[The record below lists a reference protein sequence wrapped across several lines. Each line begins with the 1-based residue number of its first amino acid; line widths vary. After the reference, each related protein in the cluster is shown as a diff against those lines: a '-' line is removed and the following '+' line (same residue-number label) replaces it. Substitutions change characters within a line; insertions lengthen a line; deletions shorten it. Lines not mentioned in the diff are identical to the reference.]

1 MHFYNQ
7 ALTNNNPT
15 GHYENENENENN
27 GNGTTNNGA
36 NSRFGIGTGE
46 SQSQRLNSRKYFILL
61 TQILKFRL

>member
-15 GHYENENENENN
+15 GHHENENENN
-27 GNGTTNNGA
+27 GNGTTTNNGA